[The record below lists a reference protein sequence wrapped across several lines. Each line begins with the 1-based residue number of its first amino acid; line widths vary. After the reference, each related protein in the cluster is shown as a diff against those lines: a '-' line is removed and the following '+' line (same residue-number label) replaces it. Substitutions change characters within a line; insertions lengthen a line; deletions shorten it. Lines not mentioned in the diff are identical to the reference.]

1 MLRLNDL
8 VAVCV
13 HNLELVILQ
22 ILSPLRNENENEN
35 KINQNTGSSVNIRVI
50 YYISSIW
57 IIKICLKDWD
67 F

>member
-50 YYISSIW
+50 YYISSI
-57 IIKICLKDWD
+57 
-67 F
+67 